1 MNIPEF
7 FQFYQH
13 PAHKTNPMSNSEPV
27 AQIHELVK
35 NYGAFR
41 AVDHLSLCIE
51 KGDVFG
57 FLGPNGAGK
66 STTIR
71 TILGLIR
78 PDAGKINMFGLPHGT
93 PPWQYLHRIGALVEK
108 ADFYPYLN
116 ARQTLQQLGSLQ
128 PTPISSTRID
138 EILEITGLSGR
149 DKKPV
154 KTFSQ
159 GMKQRLGIAQ
169 ALLHN
174 PDFLILDEPTNGLDP
189 QGVID
194 IRNLI
199 ISLHREH
206 GKTILVSSHILSEIE
221 IISNKMAIINK
232 GKCVVQGSVN
242 DLLLSRDLKVTFE
255 FAEAPGAAIGEI
267 IQAEKIINADS
278 RKLVC
283 HMKQEDIPEVTR
295 LMVEKGIKIKGIM
308 NIRAL
313 EDLYLSLI

>member
-1 MNIPEF
+1 
-7 FQFYQH
+7 
-13 PAHKTNPMSNSEPV
+13 MSDSPPV
-27 AQIHELVK
+27 ARIQNLIK
-35 NYGAFR
+35 NYGSFR
-41 AVDHLSLCIE
+41 AVDGLSMSIMP
-51 KGDVFG
+51 GDVFG

-71 TILGLIR
+71 TLLGLIN
-78 PDAGKINMFGLPHGT
+78 PDAGEINMFGLPHGT
-93 PPWQYLHRIGALVEK
+93 PPWQYLHKIGALVEK

-116 ARQTLQQLGSLQ
+116 ARQTLKQLGSLQ
-128 PTPISSTRID
+128 PGFVSSTRID

-149 DKKPV
+149 DKKAV

-199 ISLHREH
+199 ISLNREH

-232 GKCVVQGSVN
+232 GKCLVQGSVQE
-242 DLLLSRDLKVTFE
+242 LLLGRDLKVTFE
-255 FAEAPGAAIGEI
+255 FAEAPGSLMEEI
-267 IQAEKIINADS
+267 LDNEKIVS
-278 RKLVC
+278 TEKYKLVC
-283 HMKQEDIPEVTR
+283 HMKQEDIPELTR
-295 LMVEKGIKIKGIM
+295 KMVEKGIQIKGIM

>member
-1 MNIPEF
+1 MKESTPIAEI
-7 FQFYQH
+7 
-13 PAHKTNPMSNSEPV
+13 NS
-27 AQIHELVK
+27 LVK
-35 NYGAFR
+35 YYGNFK
-41 AVDHLSLCIE
+41 AVDGLSLRIE

-71 TILGLIR
+71 TILGLIKA
-78 PDAGKINMFGLPHGT
+78 DGGEIKMFGRPHGT
-93 PPWQYLHRIGALVEK
+93 PPYEYLHRIGALVEK
-108 ADFYPYLN
+108 ADFYTYLN
-116 ARQTLQQLGSLQ
+116 ARQLLRQLGSLQ
-128 PTPISSTRID
+128 PMKISPGRID
-138 EILEITGLSGR
+138 EVLEITGLKER
-149 DKKPV
+149 DTKPI

-199 ISLHREH
+199 ISLNRDF
-206 GKTILVSSHILSEIE
+206 GKTILVSSHILPEIE

-232 GKCVVQGSVN
+232 GKCLIQGSVKE
-242 DLLLSRDLKVTFE
+242 LLFARDLKVTFE
-255 FAEAPGAAIGEI
+255 FAEDPGKEPLKFIPPE
-267 IQAEKIINADS
+267 
-278 RKLVC
+278 RLVSIDAQTMVC
-283 HMKQEDIPEVTR
+283 NMKQDEIADINR
-295 LMVEKGIKIKGIM
+295 KMVADGIKIKGIM

-313 EDLYLSLI
+313 EDLYLSMI

>member
-7 FQFYQH
+7 FQFYQQPSNKLKPMPEH
-13 PAHKTNPMSNSEPV
+13 PMV
-27 AQIHELVK
+27 ARINNLVK

-41 AVDHLSLCIE
+41 AVDHLSLNIE
-51 KGDVFG
+51 QGDVFG

-71 TILGLIR
+71 TILGLIS
-78 PDAGKINMFGLPHGT
+78 PNAGEISMFGMPHGT

-116 ARQTLQQLGSLQ
+116 ARQTLRQLGSLQ
-128 PTPISSTRID
+128 PEPASASRID
-138 EILEITGLSGR
+138 EILDITGLTGR
-149 DKKPV
+149 DKKAV

-199 ISLHREH
+199 ISLNRDH

-232 GKCVVQGSVN
+232 GKCMVQGSVK

-255 FAEAPGAAIGEI
+255 FAEPPGEAIENLMGK
-267 IQAEKIINADS
+267 EKIISLDKQ
-278 RKLVC
+278 KLVC
-283 HMKQEDIPEVTR
+283 HMKQDEIPGLTKI
-295 LMVEKGIKIKGIM
+295 MVERGVKIKGIM